1 MRTLVFVALYSAFF
15 TSCYLSRQGY
25 RQAEL
30 LMSREPIDKVLEADK
45 ITPDTKKKLTF
56 TKSVL
61 DFAKKSGLEVGDS
74 YKYYIELGGEA
85 VSYTVQAARPTQMEL
100 KSWWFP
106 IVGRVPYLGYF
117 DRKHRDKEAEALEKE
132 GFEIYKGSVAAY
144 SSLGWF
150 ADPVYSS
157 MLRRSDVDLAHL
169 YFHELTHRT
178 LWLTG
183 GVEFNENLA
192 EFVADVLTKE
202 FFTSLNR
209 LSELEDFK
217 NEQQDYRLFKGWL
230 EELRRSL
237 KTSLEASRD
246 KREIE
251 RVVEKTK
258 VIDRAIAKKPAFN
271 HVDFVGSG
279 TWNNARILAA
289 GLYSPNTSMF
299 EAFASCF
306 VKPGEPSWVGNF
318 LKSLKKKADSN
329 IDGFSALTTL
339 CKGS

>member
-1 MRTLVFVALYSAFF
+1 MRALVFAIMCSSLL

-30 LMSREPIDKVLEADK
+30 LLSREPIDKVLETGN
-45 ITPDTKKKLTF
+45 ITPETKKKLTF

-61 DFAKKSGLEVGDS
+61 DFAKKSGLEIGNS
-74 YKYYIELGGEA
+74 YKDYIELRGEA
-85 VSYTVQAARPTQMEL
+85 VSYTVQAAKPTQLEL
-100 KSWWFP
+100 RSWWFP

-117 DRKHRDKEAEALEKE
+117 DRKDRDKEAEALQKQ

-178 LWLTG
+178 LWLKG

-192 EFVADVLTKE
+192 EFIADVLTKE
-202 FFTSLNR
+202 FFNSLNR
-209 LSELEDFK
+209 VSELEDLK
-217 NEQQDYRLFKGWL
+217 LEQEDYRLFKVWL
-230 EELRRSL
+230 DELRRQI
-237 KTSLEASRD
+237 KTSLEASRE
-246 KREIE
+246 KQE
-251 RVVEKTK
+251 RDRVLEKTK
-258 VIDRAIAKKPAFN
+258 VIDMAIAKKPAFN
-271 HVDFVGSG
+271 RVDFVGSG
-279 TWNNARILAA
+279 SWNNARILAA
-289 GLYSPNTSMF
+289 GLYSPNTSLF
-299 EAFASCF
+299 ERSAACF
-306 VKPGEPSWVGNF
+306 VKPGEPGWVGNF
-318 LKSLKKKADSN
+318 LKSLKKNAEATE
-329 IDGFSALTTL
+329 DGFSALTTL

>member
-1 MRTLVFVALYSAFF
+1 
-15 TSCYLSRQGY
+15 
-25 RQAEL
+25 
-30 LMSREPIDKVLEADK
+30 MSREPIDKVLETDK
-45 ITPDTKKKLTF
+45 IAAETRKKLTF
-56 TKSVL
+56 TKSVIE
-61 DFAKKSGLEVGDS
+61 FARKAGLEVGSS

-85 VSYTVQAARPTQMEL
+85 VSYTVQAARPTELEL
-100 KSWWFP
+100 KTWWFP

-117 DRKHRDKEAEALEKE
+117 DRKDRDKEAEALEKQ

-178 LWLTG
+178 LWLNG

-209 LSELEDFK
+209 IGELEDLK
-217 NEQQDYRLFKGWL
+217 REQKDYRLFKVWL
-230 EELRRSL
+230 DELRRTL
-237 KTSLEASRD
+237 KASLEASRE
-246 KREIE
+246 KPHKE
-251 RVVEKTK
+251 RVAEKTK
-258 VIDRAIAKKPAFN
+258 VIDMAVAKKPAFN

-289 GLYSPNTSMF
+289 GLYSPNTSAF
-299 EAFASCF
+299 ETSAVCF
-306 VKPGEPSWVGNF
+306 TRPGEPSWVGNF
-318 LKSLKKKADSN
+318 LKSLKKNAEATG
-329 IDGFSALTTL
+329 DGFSALTTL

>member
-1 MRTLVFVALYSAFF
+1 MRTLVFVALCSALLA
-15 TSCYLSRQGY
+15 SCYLSRQGY

-45 ITPDTKKKLTF
+45 LTPETREKLVF
-56 TKSVL
+56 TKRVI
-61 DFAKKSGLEVGDS
+61 DFARSSGLEVGDA

-85 VSYTVQAARPTQMEL
+85 VSYTVQAAKPTQLEL

-106 IVGRVPYLGYF
+106 VVGSVPYLGYF
-117 DRKHRDKEAEALEKE
+117 DRKDRDKEAEKLEKQ
-132 GFEIYKGSVAAY
+132 GFEIHKGSVAAY

-157 MLRRSDVDLAHL
+157 MLRRTDVDLAHL

-178 LWLTG
+178 LWLKG

-202 FFTSLNR
+202 FFTSINR
-209 LSELEDFK
+209 LGELEIFK
-217 NEQQDYRLFKGWL
+217 IEQQDYRLFKGWL
-230 EELRRSL
+230 DELRRSL
-237 KTSLEASRD
+237 KISLEASRE
-246 KREIE
+246 KPERE
-251 RVVEKTK
+251 RVLEKTK
-258 VIDRAIAKKPAFN
+258 VIDLAISKKPAFN

-289 GLYSPNTSMF
+289 GLYSPDTSAF
-299 EAFASCF
+299 ERSAACF
-306 VKPGEPSWVGNF
+306 MRAGEPNWVGNF
-318 LKSLKKKADSN
+318 LKSLKKNADATA
-329 IDGFSALTTL
+329 DGFSALTAL